1 MLIRYRTDMM
11 DVPNA
16 DDGGIG
22 LDADAQLW
30 CTHSRDTIASSYLF
44 YFRDYDV

>member
-1 MLIRYRTDMM
+1 MLHQYRIGMMDSGPKFKKMLIRYRTDMM

-22 LDADAQLW
+22 LDADAQL
-30 CTHSRDTIASSYLF
+30 
-44 YFRDYDV
+44 